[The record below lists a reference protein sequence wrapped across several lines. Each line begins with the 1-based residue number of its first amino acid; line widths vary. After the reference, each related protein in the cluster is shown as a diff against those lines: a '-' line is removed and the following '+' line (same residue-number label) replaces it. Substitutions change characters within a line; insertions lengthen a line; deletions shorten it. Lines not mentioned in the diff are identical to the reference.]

1 MRQLKVLLL
10 IIAAAALQSCV
21 VADRDRDR
29 IAACGGEHPPLE
41 SRALLIAAQCNT
53 GGTPC
58 LTASLREA

>member
-29 IAACGGEHPPLE
+29 IAGRLRAANVDLARHGRQGQARRQGGK
-41 SRALLIAAQCNT
+41 SARA
-53 GGTPC
+53 
-58 LTASLREA
+58 